1 MKTGD
6 AAVSHEAIMA
16 AGAKR
21 IEYIGDAV
29 LIQGDCLEV
38 MPALGR
44 VDAVVTDPPF
54 FRVKPDGWD
63 RQWTDRTG
71 FYDWAE
77 YVIRVLKAQLA
88 GNGSLYWFAWAEH
101 AAMIEARMRNH
112 LEVLNSIVWRKGGAG
127 KSALGWM
134 QKASKDSLRA
144 FLPETERILFAAHY
158 GADSFAMGAS
168 GYDAKCDELRGFL
181 FEPLRAYLAG
191 EVARSGWSRED
202 LNREMGFAPRGMVE
216 TRYLGKSQWQLPT
229 ARHYEKMRSILNRNG
244 DDFLKREYDFL
255 KREYD
260 DLKREYDDLRRPFNV
275 RKGVPST
282 DVWDFDPVSGYA
294 GKHPCEKPLALMVHI
309 IEVSTRASQ
318 TILDPFMGSGT
329 TLVAATQLGRRSIGI
344 ELDPDY
350 FDIACKRVHEAWKQ
364 PRLFDEPKAKP
375 AQTAHLFDDGGA
387 G

>member
-1 MKTGD
+1 MTRFPT
-6 AAVSHEAIMA
+6 VQ
-16 AGAKR
+16 
-21 IEYIGDAV
+21 IGDAT
-29 LIQGDCLEV
+29 LILGDCLEV
-38 MPALGR
+38 METLGK
-44 VDAVVTDPPF
+44 VDAIVTDPPF

-63 RQWTDRTG
+63 RQWSDKTG
-71 FYDWAE
+71 FYDWCDF
-77 YVIRVLKAQLA
+77 IIGKMTDRLA

-101 AAMIEARMRNH
+101 AAMIEARMRER
-112 LEVLNSIVWRKGGAG
+112 LDVLNHIVWRKGAAG

-181 FEPLRAYLAG
+181 FEPLRAYLAE

-229 ARHYEKMRSILNRNG
+229 APHYAKMRSLLNIGG
-244 DDFLKREYDFL
+244 DEYLKREYDDIKREYDDL

-260 DLKREYDDLRRPFNV
+260 DLKREYDDLRRPFNM
-275 RKGVPST
+275 RKGAQST

-294 GKHPCEKPLALMVHI
+294 GKHPCEKPLALMTHI
-309 IEVSTRASQ
+309 LETSTSDAQ

-329 TLVAATQLGRRSIGI
+329 TGVAALQLGRKFIGI
-344 ELDPDY
+344 ELDTGY
-350 FDIACKRVHEAWKQ
+350 FDIACKRIEEAWRQ
-364 PRLFDEPKAKP
+364 PRLFEEPKRKP
-375 AQTAHLFDDGGA
+375 APAPGLFDGDA
-387 G
+387 